1 MRLDKLTIGSAKGS
15 PTHQFK
21 NLKNVTIDFD
31 QDHWVTVVIGWNGTG
46 KSNVLEALAIIFRDL
61 IAKKRTPAFAYQ
73 LTYRMGAGESR
84 RRIHIDAD
92 PDREKDA
99 FLIHVAHAKQ
109 VKQNDLTHSLL
120 DFGDDADKS
129 PPGKPIK
136 LTTFFNADAEY
147 LPRYVF
153 SYYSGESPR
162 MHEVFRPWEAHEVS
176 AVVAVVVVQSTADG
190 VVMASGATET
200 YANPTPGK
208 VWTPTPNS
216 KQEWDAEALVRR
228 DDEKD
233 VALSEGAAV
242 AYAWA
247 LIVDVAGQVTPLPWT
262 VHLMLKKK

>member
-1 MRLDKLTIGSAKGS
+1 M
-15 PTHQFK
+15 
-21 NLKNVTIDFD
+21 
-31 QDHWVTVVIGWNGTG
+31 
-46 KSNVLEALAIIFRDL
+46 
-61 IAKKRTPAFAYQ
+61 
-73 LTYRMGAGESR
+73 
-84 RRIHIDAD
+84 
-92 PDREKDA
+92 
-99 FLIHVAHAKQ
+99 
-109 VKQNDLTHSLL
+109 
-120 DFGDDADKS
+120 
-129 PPGKPIK
+129 
-136 LTTFFNADAEY
+136 
-147 LPRYVF
+147 
-153 SYYSGESPR
+153 
-162 MHEVFRPWEAHEVS
+162 S